1 MTSPKVNSQGDQMT
15 ALRKNKDFTA
25 DKAKAGP
32 ARKPRLPRYTSYP
45 TALQFDG
52 LDGRQ
57 HASWLSAFPDDEA
70 VSLYFHIPFC
80 DQLCWFC
87 GCYTHIANKYDAVR
101 KYLDVMLQELA
112 WTSAWTGRRKV
123 SHIHFGG
130 GSPTMLEAD
139 DFIRLMDAVG
149 EVYEI
154 LPDAEIAVEV
164 DPRTLSREKVVAYG
178 QCGVN
183 RVSMGIQDFD
193 EKVQKTIN
201 RIQTTELIE
210 TCLRWFRASGINDIN
225 FDLIYGL
232 PSQTQE
238 TIRQTVL
245 QTVFYRP
252 SRIALF
258 GYAHVPWM
266 KKHQAMINSETLPG
280 PSQRQAMFDLAR
292 QTLMD
297 CGYKAIG
304 LDHFAL
310 PGDSLLEAYE
320 TGALRRNFQGY
331 TADVA
336 DTLIG
341 FGASAISSLPDG
353 YAQNSTDMRVYR
365 QRIEAG
371 ESPVVRGVAV
381 TKEDHLVRQLI
392 SDLMCF
398 QQVDPEARARE
409 FGLTCDFTR
418 EFRAFDDL
426 IRAGYLDSNGTSYR
440 ITEAGRPFLRAICSV
455 FDRYLP
461 ANFVEQPDIL
471 YRCLHESEG

>member
-1 MTSPKVNSQGDQMT
+1 MTV
-15 ALRKNKDFTA
+15 LRKNKDFTA
-25 DKAKAGP
+25 DNLKTGP

-45 TALQFDG
+45 TALQFDV
-52 LDGRQ
+52 LDGRE
-57 HASWLSAFPDDEA
+57 HSSWLRALPDDEA

-87 GCYTHIANKYDAVR
+87 GCYTHISNKYEPVE
-101 KYLDVMLQELA
+101 KYLQTLLQELA
-112 WTSAWTGRRKV
+112 WTSSRTGRRKV

-130 GSPTMLEAD
+130 GSPTILEAN
-139 DFIRLMDAVG
+139 DFDRLMQAIG
-149 EVYEI
+149 EAYEI

-164 DPRTLSREKVVAYG
+164 DPRTLSLEKVVAYG
-178 QCGVN
+178 RCGVN

-210 TCLRWFRASGINDIN
+210 TCLGWFRASGIDNIN

-232 PSQTQE
+232 PNQTQA
-238 TIRQTVL
+238 TIRETVL

-266 KKHQAMINSETLPG
+266 KKHQAMINAETLPG
-280 PSQRQAMFDLAR
+280 QAQRQAMFDLAR
-292 QTLMD
+292 QTLLD
-297 CGYKAIG
+297 CGYQAIG

-320 TGALRRNFQGY
+320 EGALRRNFQGY

-341 FGASAISSLPDG
+341 FGASAISSLPGG
-353 YAQNSTDMRVYR
+353 YAQNTTDMRVYR
-365 QRIEAG
+365 QRIDAG

-381 TKEDHLVRQLI
+381 TAEDRLVRQLI

-398 QQVDPEARARE
+398 QQVDLEARARE
-409 FGLTCDFTR
+409 FGLSPEFHR
-418 EFRAFDDL
+418 ELNALEEL
-426 IRAGYLDSNGTSYR
+426 IRASYMERDGSIYR
-440 ITEAGRPFLRAICSV
+440 ITEAGRPYLRAICSV

-461 ANFVEQPDIL
+461 ANFVERPDIL